1 MARDTSMSLH
11 NDISARRERLSI
23 TREQIGDVLG
33 SNALVEAF
41 ESGEDVPLSVAIKIA
56 EAVGLSFDL
65 VETTRRAGI
74 VIADGADVEEIALLE
89 IPDSLPEY
97 IEIGR

>member
-1 MARDTSMSLH
+1 MSLH
-11 NDISARRERLSI
+11 NAISARRERLSI
-23 TREQIGDVLG
+23 TREQIGDILG

-65 VETTRRAGI
+65 VDTARLAGI
-74 VIADGADVEEIALLE
+74 VIADRADAEEVALLE
-89 IPDSLPEY
+89 IMDSDSLPENFD
-97 IEIGR
+97 RATVDA